1 MIARDVLEGLN
12 PQQTEAAQAVRGP
25 VCILAG
31 AGTGKTTTIT
41 RRIANQVVTGTFRP
55 ESILAV
61 TFTKKAAGELSGRLA
76 ALGVASVRTRTF
88 HAAALR
94 QLGFF
99 APDRAGRVL
108 AGKGRILYRLARSLP
123 KPYCFQPA
131 GDLATEIEWARN
143 QRIHADTY
151 LDSLGDHQPPIPADL
166 MARTFARYE
175 KDKSQEGLMD
185 FEDVLER
192 TVEMFADDEYALER
206 FRVQYEAFTVDEY
219 QDVNLLQKSL
229 LDMWL
234 GERDDLCVVGDDYQ
248 SIYSFTG
255 ATPDHLLAMPAAFP
269 RTRVFRLEENYR
281 STPQIVAIANRL
293 VPQLGGAEK
302 MLQAVAADGPEPT
315 LKAFHDPQRELDFL
329 IEEMKVLHEQGVPWE
344 EMAILYRINA
354 MSEDYEEGLS
364 AAAIPYQVQGGSF
377 LTRPAGRSLGPRL
390 KRARATTEVAAFV
403 AAAAAKEGYSAAG
416 AGDAGQEEQTRQR
429 DLGRFIQLAQQ
440 FDDGSRTIAEFV
452 TDLEQ
457 RFLSES
463 DGRGVNLL
471 TLHRAK
477 GLEWKAVFIP
487 SVIEGDIPYRRAV
500 DTNLDEERRLFYVG
514 LTRAKRYLTLSW
526 VAGGRKQPSRFL
538 RELGV
543 LGAGEPAGSRRG
555 SSSRSARS
563 GGGSPPLRTPARRL
577 SGVVAEVALEV
588 QLSGGFRGRITT
600 VGAED
605 VTVAIDGGASMT
617 VPYGESVIVDGV
629 SKPLLPPETGIDE
642 EEEVEAD
649 ESVVQALK
657 AWRLE
662 RSRSDKMPAF
672 IILHDKTLTAIAAAR
687 PTTME
692 ALANISGMGP
702 TKCDRYGTDILT
714 VLSTA
719 SSS

>member
-12 PQQTEAAQAVRGP
+12 PQQTEAAEAVRGP

-175 KDKSQEGLMD
+175 KDKSQEGWMD

-269 RTRVFRLEENYR
+269 RTRVFRLEDNYR
-281 STPQIVAIANRL
+281 STPQIVTIANRL

-302 MLQAVAADGPEPT
+302 RLQAVAAEGPEPT
-315 LKAFHDPQRELDFL
+315 LKAFHDPERELDFL
-329 IEEMKVLHEQGVPWE
+329 IDEMKVLHQQQGVPWE

-354 MSEDYEEGLS
+354 MSEDYEAALS
-364 AAAIPYQVQGGSF
+364 AAAIPYQVHGGSF

-403 AAAAAKEGYSAAG
+403 AEAAAKEGYSAAG
-416 AGDAGQEEQTRQR
+416 VDDAGQEEQTRQR

-440 FDDGSRTIAEFV
+440 FDDGSRTVAEFV

-514 LTRAKRYLTLSW
+514 LTRAKHYLTLSW

-538 RELGV
+538 RELGAS
-543 LGAGEPAGSRRG
+543 GAGG
-555 SSSRSARS
+555 SSGTGRGRSSGPARS
-563 GGGSPPLRTPARRL
+563 GARAAPLRTPARRA

-588 QLSGGFRGRITT
+588 QLSGGFRGHITT

-617 VPYGESVIVDGV
+617 VPYGESVIVAGA
-629 SKPLLPPETGIDE
+629 STPLLPPEEDPATPEDA
-642 EEEVEAD
+642 EAD
-649 ESVVQALK
+649 EALVTALK

-662 RSRSDKMPAF
+662 RSRMDKMPAF
-672 IILHDKTLTAIAAAR
+672 IILHDKTLMAIAAAY
-687 PTTME
+687 PTTPA
-692 ALANISGMGP
+692 ALASIPGMGP
-702 TKCDRYGTDILT
+702 TKCERYGADILA
-714 VLSTA
+714 VLTSAA
-719 SSS
+719 S